1 MIVILK
7 FNHCSMCM
15 STCSYMLLSNVVIQ
29 TVVWY
34 HGLDLVSKMSDYHY
48 ANGNG
53 LHASTSWSEVAMGLA
68 WTEFLSCT

>member
-1 MIVILK
+1 
-7 FNHCSMCM
+7 
-15 STCSYMLLSNVVIQ
+15 MLLSNVVIQ